1 VHKKWVYIRYIFK
14 WSDLRISSSD
24 MVANFIL
31 CTFVLFLGFLNNHQF
46 LAKKTDWQ
54 DGKKITNEIQCLREN
69 MEETMGKA
77 AG

>member
-1 VHKKWVYIRYIFK
+1 
-14 WSDLRISSSD
+14 